1 LPNPSAADPGSRYI
15 PYRPDNGTWLNAA
28 EDLALALTTLA
39 CGAGMDVEM
48 TPGMALEDVW
58 I

>member
-1 LPNPSAADPGSRYI
+1 MWQRIRPAMTTPGR
-15 PYRPDNGTWLNAA
+15 
-28 EDLALALTTLA
+28 
-39 CGAGMDVEM
+39 GAGMDVEM

>member
-1 LPNPSAADPGSRYI
+1 MRQGIS
-15 PYRPDNGTWLNAA
+15 
-28 EDLALALTTLA
+28 LAPATPA
-39 CGAGMDVEM
+39 CGAGMDAEM

>member
-1 LPNPSAADPGSRYI
+1 MRQRS
-15 PYRPDNGTWLNAA
+15 
-28 EDLALALTTLA
+28 ALAPATPA
-39 CGAGMDVEM
+39 CGAGM

>member
-1 LPNPSAADPGSRYI
+1 MECGLMRHRIG
-15 PYRPDNGTWLNAA
+15 
-28 EDLALALTTLA
+28 ALALTTPA

-48 TPGMALEDVW
+48 TPGMALEDSW